1 MANAYPLSNPSFS
14 IPFNYAFNF
23 AANAPVYTG
32 GVLQPVV
39 PATAV
44 QNVATTTTGQLITAN
59 LAVQSAYGSG
69 STNRSTSLF
78 TAYNQVWPVTANT
91 MSNNDRVRGA
101 VAITEVIPNGYTWG
115 LMNATTQNATSIN
128 GITGVASATGT
139 GNVASLAG
147 LQGLAAITT
156 GTSGANLTVQYA
168 TGIMSTVSY
177 TLTNGGA
184 NQTAYA
190 RLYGGFISGAATITN
205 AVGLHLWNGWA
216 GTGTITNR
224 YAILIE
230 DPLAVIKSNAN
241 ITVTASTTSGFNS
254 TGVFTATA
262 LNAITGVSGQIAAV
276 SNGSGKNG
284 GQLAYWDTTNTRWS
298 WVDTN
303 LAVS

>member
-1 MANAYPLSNPSFS
+1 M
-14 IPFNYAFNF
+14 I
-23 AANAPVYTG
+23 
-32 GVLQPVV
+32 
-39 PATAV
+39 
-44 QNVATTTTGQLITAN
+44 TTVTGQLITAN
-59 LAVQSAYGSG
+59 LALQSAYSSG
-69 STNRSTSLF
+69 GTNRSTSLF
-78 TAYNQVWPVTANT
+78 TAYNQVWPVTANV
-91 MSNNDRVRGA
+91 MSINDRVRGVAA
-101 VAITEVIPNGYTWG
+101 VTEAIPNGYTWG
-115 LMNATTQNATSIN
+115 LMNASSQNSTPIN
-128 GITGVASATGT
+128 GVTGIAAATGT
-139 GNVASLAG
+139 GNVAALAG
-147 LQGLAAITT
+147 LQGIAAITP
-156 GTSGANLTVQYA
+156 GTSASGANLTVQYA
-168 TGIMSTVSY
+168 TGVMSTVSY
-177 TLTNGGA
+177 VLTNGGA

-190 RLYGGFISGAATITN
+190 RLYGGFISGAPTITN